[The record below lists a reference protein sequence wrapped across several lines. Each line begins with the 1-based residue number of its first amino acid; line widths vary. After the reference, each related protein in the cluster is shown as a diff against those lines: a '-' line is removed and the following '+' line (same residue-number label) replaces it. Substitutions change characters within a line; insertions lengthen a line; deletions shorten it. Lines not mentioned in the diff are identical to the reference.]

1 MIHEIFM
8 LAIWNGYDRETAIER
23 AILSQMKDKTDKL
36 PELLA
41 EKLSHVK
48 IADASTIEK
57 DFAKTLMSKSVTYIG
72 EKFQAGKAVGAEVNA
87 NVSHMPQI
95 FSKVGEFASQVGDE
109 VTLLVSHGETIYD
122 LAKGRISK
130 KQAAKNLVVGAVGIA
145 GTAIAVST
153 FPVGGAVATFFIGFG
168 GKIGFRE
175 KARKILD
182 GIIKSDAQEMLE
194 LFEIELVKSLDGK
207 FLTQYEREL
216 LAEAL
221 HDALNND
228 VLKDMYAGGDNDT
241 ARAKWA
247 HDFIA
252 WRLEEIFAQRI
263 FVEMPSVAEWNAGIR
278 RVMQAL
284 NDGEDIA
291 ANMERKR
298 TEILQKRRAFLAGYK
313 LKPYELAP
321 VVRAVNAMNK
331 TQLAAERALKQMQ
344 DDESRYRTNKQR
356 LDDDWASLS
365 AALDE
370 F

>member
-109 VTLLVSHGETIYD
+109 VTLLISHGGNVLD
-122 LAKGRISK
+122 FACGRISG
-130 KQAAKNLVVGAVGIA
+130 KQFLKDTALVFIGAA
-145 GTAIAVST
+145 GTAVVVSVAP
-153 FPVGGAVATFFIGFG
+153 FSGAVATFFIGFG
-168 GKIGFRE
+168 GKISIRE

-194 LFEIELVKSLDGK
+194 LFEIELVKLLDGK

-221 HDALNND
+221 HDALKND